1 MIWSFILGFIIGA
14 NAGVFLL
21 AIIQVNKS
29 NDEQWWKEKIVLV
42 LPIKKKWFEMIANGE
57 WR

>member
-29 NDEQWWKEKIVLV
+29 NDERRK
-42 LPIKKKWFEMIANGE
+42 
-57 WR
+57 